1 MELKGENL
9 LREYAG
15 KVLPAAVEKIN
26 NHVYF
31 FSNFG
36 GSNVTLIIG
45 DTACILVDAF
55 ESDYYA
61 NEAKK
66 EIEKITDKP
75 VKAIIYTH
83 MHPDHI
89 GGAGVFKDTVE
100 HVIAHTSKI
109 QTYGN
114 TELIADILR
123 VRTGH
128 QFGVTLTLEEKLS
141 MGLGAA
147 LEPKGTFHTLPVTMM
162 VSAEK
167 EDIHLYDI
175 HLNLLFAP
183 GETDDQMYIWLP
195 EDKIICS
202 GDNYYASWP
211 NLYAPR
217 GSQYRDVSQW
227 VSSLDLLLSLPA
239 EHLLPGHSAV
249 LAGRDTILSIVPP
262 YRNAIYYVLTETLKG
277 MNQGYSPDELVHM
290 IHLPEEYKNIPQLQ
304 ELYGT
309 VEWSIRGIYSG
320 YVGWFDGNP
329 THLSSMPVKQKAEKM
344 IIMMGGASAV
354 LNEIK
359 MSLLRRELQ
368 WVLELCDLLIDAQAL
383 VLEAK
388 QFKSLA
394 LMQLGHMQSSANA
407 RHYYLSCAKTITE

>member
-1 MELKGENL
+1 MLLK
-9 LREYAG
+9 AITTQM
-15 KVLPAAVEKIN
+15 KQ
-26 NHVYF
+26 
-31 FSNFG
+31 
-36 GSNVTLIIG
+36 
-45 DTACILVDAF
+45 
-55 ESDYYA
+55 
-61 NEAKK
+61 KK

-89 GGAGVFKDTVE
+89 GGAGVFKETVE
-100 HVIAHTSKI
+100 HVIAHASKT

-114 TELIADILR
+114 TELISDILR

-128 QFGVTLTLEEKLS
+128 QFGAALTLEEKLS

-147 LEPKGTFHTLPVTMM
+147 MEPKGAFHTLPVTRM

-175 HLNLLFAP
+175 HLNLLFAL
-183 GETDDQMYIWLP
+183 GETDDQIYIWIP

-227 VSSLDLLLSLPA
+227 VSSLDLLLCLPA
-239 EHLLPGHSAV
+239 EHLLPGHSAM
-249 LAGRDTILSIVPP
+249 LAGRDTILNIVRP
-262 YRNAIYYVLTETLKG
+262 YRNAIHYVLTETLKG
-277 MNQGYSPDELVHM
+277 MNEGYSPDELVHM
-290 IHLPEEYKNIPQLQ
+290 IHLPEEYKDIPQLQ

-309 VEWSIRGIYSG
+309 VEWSIRGIYGG

-329 THLSSMPVKQKAEKM
+329 THLGSMPVKQKAEKT
-344 IIMMGGASAV
+344 IAMMGGASVV

-359 MSLLRRELQ
+359 TSLLSRDLQ
-368 WVLELCDLLIDAQAL
+368 WVLKLCDLLINAE
-383 VLEAK
+383 VLTVEAK

-394 LMQLGHMQSSANA
+394 LTQLGYMQSSANA
-407 RHYYLSCAKTITE
+407 RHYYLSYAKSLTE

>member
-1 MELKGENL
+1 MELKGESL
-9 LREYAG
+9 LRELAG

-26 NHVYF
+26 DYVYF

-36 GSNVTLIIG
+36 GSNATLIIG

-66 EIEKITDKP
+66 EIEKITNKP

-89 GGAGVFKDTVE
+89 AGAGVFKDTVE
-100 HVIAHTSKI
+100 HVIAHTSKT

-114 TELIADILR
+114 TELIADVLR

-128 QFGVTLTLEEKLS
+128 QFGAALTLEEKLS
-141 MGLGAA
+141 GGLSAA
-147 LEPKGTFHTLPVTMM
+147 MEPKGTFNTLPVTMM

-167 EDIHLYDI
+167 EDMDLYGI
-175 HLNLLFAP
+175 HLNLLAAP
-183 GETDDQMYIWLP
+183 GETDEQMYVWLP
-195 EDKIICS
+195 NDKIICS

-227 VSSLDLLLSLPA
+227 VSSLDLLINLPA
-239 EHLLPGHSAV
+239 EYLLPGHSAM
-249 LAGRDTILSIVPP
+249 LAGRESILNIIQP
-262 YRNAIYYVLTETLKG
+262 YRNAIHYVLTETLKG
-277 MNQGYSPDELVHM
+277 MNEGYSPDELVHM
-290 IHLPEEYKNIPQLQ
+290 ITLPEEYKNMPQLQ

-309 VEWSIRGIYSG
+309 VEWSIRGIYGG

-329 THLSSMPVKQKAEKM
+329 THLGSMPVKQKAEKT
-344 IIMMGGASAV
+344 IALMGGASAV
-354 LNEIK
+354 LNEVK
-359 MSLLRRELQ
+359 TSLLSRDLQ
-368 WVLELCDLLIDAQAL
+368 WVLELCDLLLDAE
-383 VLEAK
+383 VLTIEAK

-394 LMQLGHMQSSANA
+394 LTQLGHMQSSANA
-407 RHYYLSCAKTITE
+407 RHYYLSYAKSLTE